1 MSAIELSRR
10 GFLRT
15 TGAAGGGLVIG
26 FSLAGCAGSA
36 SPISGEAG
44 SLVPN
49 AFLEITPGN
58 IIRFFCPRDE
68 MGQGVT
74 TGLTTLI
81 AEELDVDPR
90 HIQIELAGP
99 HPDYANP
106 AFGLQST
113 GGSTSMLAH
122 FLQLRQVGADVR
134 RLLLDAAAQD
144 LGVPVSS
151 LSTEDRNVVSNGAPF
166 PYGSFTT
173 TASAL
178 PLPEESPLKP
188 ASEFKYIGKEFPR
201 LDGMDKATGVSIYGI
216 DVEVPGMHRAVVRRS
231 PVIGGTLASLNK
243 TAAASMPGVTHVVEI
258 DGGVAVV
265 AERYW
270 QAKKAAE
277 KLEIDWAPPELSK
290 VDTARIKSDYQQ
302 AMEQDQGDATAEEG
316 DLTAGFEA
324 AAVVVEND
332 YWAPYLAHAPMEPM
346 NAVAHVQGD
355 HADVWCGTQGIG
367 AAQKI
372 VARLANLDIDK
383 VRAHSVYLGGG
394 FGRRATLT
402 HVVEA
407 TQISLATGKP
417 IQVLWSREDDL
428 KSGFFRP
435 ASLMRIKAGVDQDG
449 RISAWQA
456 KRVGGNV
463 APGMLKV
470 FLPAAL
476 PTMIS
481 DGVVDWIS
489 GMAEGAMDGWVVDP
503 TSPDEESQACG
514 VDIVGATH
522 GSPAF
527 CPRFVLA
534 TKDVVG
540 ATSAGARNSGHLR
553 SRFCY
558 FDTLLP
564 LASCRKLDPLRT
576 PRADI
581 SVGPF
586 SLGKA
591 VLCLGLRPTSS
602 NPRPSGARYARVHL
616 RSCSDVANLGQNI
629 QPEAAKR
636 TAVQTATLDTGDIF
650 MTINNF
656 HANESVLVQY
666 PG

>member
-1 MSAIELSRR
+1 MHVDGQAVRTCILPISAVAGKQVTTIEGLGTPDSPHPLQAAWASLSVPQCGYCQPGQIMSA
-10 GFLRT
+10 
-15 TGAAGGGLVIG
+15 AAL
-26 FSLAGCAGSA
+26 
-36 SPISGEAG
+36 
-44 SLVPN
+44 
-49 AFLEITPGN
+49 
-58 IIRFFCPRDE
+58 
-68 MGQGVT
+68 
-74 TGLTTLI
+74 
-81 AEELDVDPR
+81 
-90 HIQIELAGP
+90 
-99 HPDYANP
+99 
-106 AFGLQST
+106 
-113 GGSTSMLAH
+113 
-122 FLQLRQVGADVR
+122 
-134 RLLLDAAAQD
+134 
-144 LGVPVSS
+144 
-151 LSTEDRNVVSNGAPF
+151 
-166 PYGSFTT
+166 
-173 TASAL
+173 
-178 PLPEESPLKP
+178 
-188 ASEFKYIGKEFPR
+188 
-201 LDGMDKATGVSIYGI
+201 
-216 DVEVPGMHRAVVRRS
+216 
-231 PVIGGTLASLNK
+231 LASNQNP
-243 TAAASMPGVTHVVEI
+243 SEDQVE
-258 DGGVAVV
+258 
-265 AERYW
+265 
-270 QAKKAAE
+270 QARAK
-277 KLEIDWAPPELSK
+277 
-290 VDTARIKSDYQQ
+290 
-302 AMEQDQGDATAEEG
+302 EG
-316 DLTAGFEA
+316 DLAAGFEVA
-324 AAVVVEND
+324 TAVVEND

-383 VRAHSVYLGGG
+383 VRAHGVYLGGG

-417 IQVLWSREDDL
+417 IQVLSSREDDL
-428 KSGFFRP
+428 KSGVFRP

-503 TSPDEESQACG
+503 TSPDIAPVCG

-540 ATSAGARNSGHLR
+540 ATSAGARNSGH
-553 SRFCY
+553 
-558 FDTLLP
+558 P
-564 LASCRKLDPLRT
+564 
-576 PRADI
+576 
-581 SVGPF
+581 G
-586 SLGKA
+586 
-591 VLCLGLRPTSS
+591 
-602 NPRPSGARYARVHL
+602 PRPSGARCARAYIFAP
-616 RSCSDVANLGQNI
+616 CSDVANLGQNI

>member
-1 MSAIELSRR
+1 MHVDGQAVRTCILPVSAVAGKQVTTIEGLGTPDSPHPLQAAWASLSVPQCGYCQPGQIMSA
-10 GFLRT
+10 
-15 TGAAGGGLVIG
+15 AAL
-26 FSLAGCAGSA
+26 
-36 SPISGEAG
+36 
-44 SLVPN
+44 
-49 AFLEITPGN
+49 
-58 IIRFFCPRDE
+58 
-68 MGQGVT
+68 
-74 TGLTTLI
+74 
-81 AEELDVDPR
+81 
-90 HIQIELAGP
+90 
-99 HPDYANP
+99 
-106 AFGLQST
+106 
-113 GGSTSMLAH
+113 
-122 FLQLRQVGADVR
+122 
-134 RLLLDAAAQD
+134 
-144 LGVPVSS
+144 
-151 LSTEDRNVVSNGAPF
+151 
-166 PYGSFTT
+166 
-173 TASAL
+173 
-178 PLPEESPLKP
+178 
-188 ASEFKYIGKEFPR
+188 
-201 LDGMDKATGVSIYGI
+201 
-216 DVEVPGMHRAVVRRS
+216 
-231 PVIGGTLASLNK
+231 LASNQNP
-243 TAAASMPGVTHVVEI
+243 SEDHVE
-258 DGGVAVV
+258 
-265 AERYW
+265 
-270 QAKKAAE
+270 
-277 KLEIDWAPPELSK
+277 
-290 VDTARIKSDYQQ
+290 Q
-302 AMEQDQGDATAEEG
+302 AMAKEG
-316 DLTAGFEA
+316 DLAAGFEVA
-324 AAVVVEND
+324 TAVVEND

-417 IQVLWSREDDL
+417 IQVLWSHEDDL
-428 KSGFFRP
+428 KSGVFRP

-522 GSPAF
+522 ASPAPVVLG
-527 CPRFVLA
+527 CPE
-534 TKDVVG
+534 VG
-540 ATSAGARNSGHLR
+540 RCMHRPYGARNSGHLR

-602 NPRPSGARYARVHL
+602 NPRPSGARCARVHL
-616 RSCSDVANLGQNI
+616 RSCSDVANLGHMPAGQRACT
-629 QPEAAKR
+629 PRARRAGARMALVKYPAR
-636 TAVQTATLDTGDIF
+636 SRKADSG
-650 MTINNF
+650 
-656 HANESVLVQY
+656 ANCNLGHGGYLHDNQQLSCE
-666 PG
+666 

>member
-1 MSAIELSRR
+1 M
-10 GFLRT
+10 
-15 TGAAGGGLVIG
+15 
-26 FSLAGCAGSA
+26 
-36 SPISGEAG
+36 
-44 SLVPN
+44 
-49 AFLEITPGN
+49 
-58 IIRFFCPRDE
+58 
-68 MGQGVT
+68 
-74 TGLTTLI
+74 
-81 AEELDVDPR
+81 
-90 HIQIELAGP
+90 
-99 HPDYANP
+99 
-106 AFGLQST
+106 
-113 GGSTSMLAH
+113 
-122 FLQLRQVGADVR
+122 
-134 RLLLDAAAQD
+134 
-144 LGVPVSS
+144 
-151 LSTEDRNVVSNGAPF
+151 
-166 PYGSFTT
+166 
-173 TASAL
+173 
-178 PLPEESPLKP
+178 
-188 ASEFKYIGKEFPR
+188 
-201 LDGMDKATGVSIYGI
+201 
-216 DVEVPGMHRAVVRRS
+216 
-231 PVIGGTLASLNK
+231 
-243 TAAASMPGVTHVVEI
+243 
-258 DGGVAVV
+258 
-265 AERYW
+265 
-270 QAKKAAE
+270 
-277 KLEIDWAPPELSK
+277 
-290 VDTARIKSDYQQ
+290 DTARIKSDYQR
-302 AMEQDQGDATAEEG
+302 ALEQEEGDATAEEG
-316 DLTAGFEA
+316 DLAAGFEVA
-324 AAVVVEND
+324 TAVVEND

-367 AAQKI
+367 AAQKV

-428 KSGFFRP
+428 KSGVFRP

-503 TSPDEESQACG
+503 TSPDIAPVCG
-514 VDIVGATH
+514 VMAER
-522 GSPAF
+522 F

-540 ATSAGARNSGHLR
+540 ATSAGAR
-553 SRFCY
+553 
-558 FDTLLP
+558 
-564 LASCRKLDPLRT
+564 
-576 PRADI
+576 
-581 SVGPF
+581 
-586 SLGKA
+586 
-591 VLCLGLRPTSS
+591 
-602 NPRPSGARYARVHL
+602 
-616 RSCSDVANLGQNI
+616 ANLGQNI